1 MIYVFDAGH
10 DIEVDQPER
19 FVALVRDFFA
29 RGEEFIVNPGDEA
42 AGIGSSQPNDVPVPG
57 STK

>member
-19 FVALVRDFFA
+19 VVALVRDFFA
-29 RGEEFIVNPGDEA
+29 RGEAFIVNPGDEVVGIRNSA
-42 AGIGSSQPNDVPVPG
+42 AG
-57 STK
+57 